1 VKAAWLALG
10 HGQTAGQQR
19 SIVTAAV
26 VRPCTT
32 RYISAVTTSTHGTD
46 CPLMC
51 AQRGPTTKRLKRR
64 YSQAN
69 ERPAPT
75 EMCSRLGQIPLEP
88 FREVPF
94 HDYRNILG
102 NQTKRQLYRVAG
114 FYFCPAQIFRTQH
127 NPPKTE
133 SVWSSG
139 GPCPPVPV
147 MGRQFRSHSNGRTE
161 KCFSTFL
168 PEDGNKYS
176 IRKRGVLLRM
186 RRQTQSRSPG
196 AP

>member
-1 VKAAWLALG
+1 MKAAWLALG

-102 NQTKRQLYRVAG
+102 NQTKRQFCRVVGVACG
-114 FYFCPAQIFRTQH
+114 LLLL
-127 NPPKTE
+127 
-133 SVWSSG
+133 SSTNI
-139 GPCPPVPV
+139 P
-147 MGRQFRSHSNGRTE
+147 NT
-161 KCFSTFL
+161 
-168 PEDGNKYS
+168 
-176 IRKRGVLLRM
+176 
-186 RRQTQSRSPG
+186 TQSSENGICLVLRRPLPSCARYGETIQEPL
-196 AP
+196 